1 MSVIAATT
9 FNEDEDLTLDWK
21 TWKRIKAIEPED
33 LEAYLPAPEE
43 NADDL
48 DMQMD
53 PNERKFKYLTDGA
66 E

>member
-33 LEAYLPAPEE
+33 LEQYLPAPEE

-48 DMQMD
+48 DM
-53 PNERKFKYLTDGA
+53 
-66 E
+66 